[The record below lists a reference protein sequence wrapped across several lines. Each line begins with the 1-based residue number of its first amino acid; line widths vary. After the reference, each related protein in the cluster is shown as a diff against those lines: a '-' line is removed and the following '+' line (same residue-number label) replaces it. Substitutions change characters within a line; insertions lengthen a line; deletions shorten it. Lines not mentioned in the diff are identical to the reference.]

1 VVNFLELI
9 GESMGLKREDA
20 FKRLKKMQD
29 TDAILAD
36 VMDLVEEHGLGLEE
50 VRAVI
55 EKDLLGEQPLPLRSA
70 AASRSAE
77 SAPG

>member
-1 VVNFLELI
+1 
-9 GESMGLKREDA
+9 MGIRREDQ

-36 VMDLVEEHGLGLEE
+36 VMDLVAAHGLTLEE

-55 EKDLLGEQPLPLRSA
+55 EKDLLGEQPLPLRGA
-70 AASRSAE
+70 RAE
-77 SAPG
+77 RDTVSAPG